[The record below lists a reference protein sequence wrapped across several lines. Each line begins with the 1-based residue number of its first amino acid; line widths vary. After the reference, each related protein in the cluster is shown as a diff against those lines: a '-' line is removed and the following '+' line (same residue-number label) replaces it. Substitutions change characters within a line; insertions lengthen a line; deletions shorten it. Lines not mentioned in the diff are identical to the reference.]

1 MPHQGS
7 EDSMPAG
14 LSAEEQ
20 SIVSAVERFVAERV
34 RPRVGSLEA
43 AGAYPEDLVGEMKG
57 LGLFGLAVP
66 ERHGGLGLRLPV
78 LAAVFEALSNGWTT
92 LAAYINSHST
102 VCYALANFGTA
113 GQQAAYLPRLA
124 SGEARGSLCL
134 TEPHAGSDLKA
145 IRASARDAGECYA
158 LNASKVYVTNGAKA
172 ALFLTLARHEGTDA
186 LSLFLVDASLA
197 HISVTSTFHKTAFD
211 LVDTVQVEMDGARV
225 AKDRL
230 LGGAEGRGM
239 AQLMDALE
247 VGRIAIAISAVGL
260 AANALSE
267 AVAYAAA
274 RKTFGVAI
282 DQHQA
287 IQFRL
292 ADMATQLV
300 AARLV
305 AMEAARLKDRGGR
318 CDMITAMAKTFA
330 SEAAAGIA
338 HDAVLIHGGGG
349 YIRGYP
355 VERLN
360 REALLYVIGEGT
372 NDINR
377 LVVARRMSGADET
390 TYLGVRP

>member
-1 MPHQGS
+1 MPRK
-7 EDSMPAG
+7 
-14 LSAEEQ
+14 LTAEEQ
-20 SIVSAVERFVAERV
+20 GIISAVERFVDERV
-34 RPRVGSLEA
+34 RPHVGSLEA
-43 AGAYPEDLVGEMKG
+43 AGAYPEDLVREMKE
-57 LGLFGLAVP
+57 LGLFGIAVP

-113 GQQAAYLPRLA
+113 EQQAAYLPRLA

-145 IRASARDAGECYA
+145 IKASARDAGDCYE

-172 ALFLTLARHEGTDA
+172 TLFLTLVKHPGTET
-186 LSLFLVDASLA
+186 LSLLLVDASLPGV
-197 HISVTSTFHKTAFD
+197 SVTSTFHKTAFD
-211 LVDTVQVEMDGARV
+211 LVDTVQIEMSGARV

-230 LGGAEGRGM
+230 LGGVEGRGFP
-239 AQLMDALE
+239 QLMDALE

-267 AVAYAAA
+267 AIGYAAA
-274 RKTFGVAI
+274 RKTFGVAL

-287 IQFRL
+287 VQFRL
-292 ADMATQLV
+292 ADMATRLV

-305 AMEAARLKDRGGR
+305 AMEAARLKEQGGR
-318 CDMITAMAKTFA
+318 CDMITAMAKTLA

-377 LVVARRMSGADET
+377 LVVARRMAGPEEKA
-390 TYLGVRP
+390 YLGVRP

>member
-1 MPHQGS
+1 MPG
-7 EDSMPAG
+7 E
-14 LSAEEQ
+14 LTAEEQ
-20 SIVSAVERFVAERV
+20 GIISAVERFVDERV
-34 RPRVGSLEA
+34 RSHVGSIEM
-43 AGAYPEDLVGEMKG
+43 AGAYPENLVREMKE
-57 LGLFGLAVP
+57 LGLFGIAVP

-78 LAAVFEALSNGWTT
+78 LAAVFEALSSGWST

-113 GQQAAYLPRLA
+113 EQQAAYLPRLA

-145 IRASARDAGECYA
+145 IKASARDAGDCYE
-158 LNASKVYVTNGAKA
+158 LSASKVYVTNGAKA
-172 ALFLTLARHEGTDA
+172 TLLLTLVKHPGTEA
-186 LSLFLVDASLA
+186 LSLLLVDASLPNV
-197 HISVTSTFHKTAFD
+197 SVTSTFHKTAFD
-211 LVDTVQVEMDGARV
+211 LVDTVQIEMSGVRV

-230 LGGAEGRGM
+230 LGGVEGRGFP
-239 AQLMDALE
+239 QLMDALE

-267 AVAYAAA
+267 AIGYAAA

-282 DQHQA
+282 DQHQGV
-287 IQFRL
+287 QFRL
-292 ADMATQLV
+292 ADMATRLV
-300 AARLV
+300 AARLI
-305 AMEAARLKDRGGR
+305 AMEAARLKEQGGR

-377 LVVARRMSGADET
+377 MVVARRMAGPEEK